1 MLERKCKQDMRAVD
15 MKSYENILDLKIDL
29 NNKTQFLI
37 LVYIM
42 LFSTVRLKDLADFL
56 KNNFGLTKG
65 AIYQNL
71 NFLLENGFIRRL
83 SDIEALKYRS
93 ENRRIIPSI
102 FESTTKVRD
111 MSPFDEAELAKEDNV
126 KRLMELALI
135 SINKEE
141 ALNMCWNALWFLAA
155 IESKARQ
162 AGNTQEVISF
172 FRKLREQITAG
183 EITFE

>member
-1 MLERKCKQDMRAVD
+1 
-15 MKSYENILDLKIDL
+15 MKTYKNVIELKNDL

-42 LFSTVRLKDLADFL
+42 LFSPVRLKDLADFL
-56 KNNFGLTKG
+56 KSNFGLTKG

-71 NFLLENGFIRRL
+71 NFLMENEFIRRL

-102 FESTTKVRD
+102 FESTTEITD
-111 MSPFDEAELAKEDNV
+111 MAPFNEQAEYSEDDV
-126 KRLMELALI
+126 KKLMELALI
-135 SINKEE
+135 SLNKEE
-141 ALNMCWNALWFLAA
+141 ALTMCWNSVWFLAA
-155 IESKARQ
+155 IKDYVDDKETAEDIL
-162 AGNTQEVISF
+162 TY
-172 FRKLREQITAG
+172 FRELRRKIIND